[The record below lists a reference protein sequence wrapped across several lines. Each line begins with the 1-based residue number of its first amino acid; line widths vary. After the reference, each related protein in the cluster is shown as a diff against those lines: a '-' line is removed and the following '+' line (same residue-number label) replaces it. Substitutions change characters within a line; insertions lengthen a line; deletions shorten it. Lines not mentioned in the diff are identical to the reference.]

1 MLAAVPASQAQQTP
15 VPASTQQSDPR
26 TVEAPIGTTIAQTVA
41 QAVPDSAEMTR
52 AGHTA
57 AESAAIDPTARNVLA
72 IIGAIVVV
80 IALIALLR

>member
-15 VPASTQQSDPR
+15 VPAWTQQLDPR
-26 TVEAPIGTTIAQTVA
+26 TVEAPIGTTIAQTV
-41 QAVPDSAEMTR
+41 PDSAEMTR
-52 AGHTA
+52 AGHTV
-57 AESAAIDPTARNVLA
+57 AEGAAIDPTARNVLA